1 MTSTPTL
8 SSRRRNPSLQG
19 TGGGADDDA
28 VTYETKQ
35 PNESMLMTQ
44 YVTTQRRRRRGELRQ
59 VAWTSLEVNTTSSAR
74 PVRMIESRA
83 TLIFTHTSSMRT
95 MDQTARRATPSL
107 DHDDFGRNDMMI
119 GVSSGQALVV
129 PRTCIGVRVNLFQFR
144 RTSP

>member
-59 VAWTSLEVNTTSSAR
+59 DVWTSPEVNTTSDDSS
-74 PVRMIESRA
+74 VRVIESRA
-83 TLIFTHTSSMRT
+83 TLTFTHTSSTRT
-95 MDQTARRATPSL
+95 MDQTARRAIQSL
-107 DHDDFGRNDMMI
+107 DHDNIERNDMMI
-119 GVSSGQALVV
+119 VIGSGQALEV
-129 PRTCIGVRVNLFQFR
+129 PRTCIGVRVNLFRFR
-144 RTSP
+144 RPNP

>member
-1 MTSTPTL
+1 MTSTPTF

-59 VAWTSLEVNTTSSAR
+59 VAWTSLEVNTTSSAS
-74 PVRMIESRA
+74 PVRVSESRA

-95 MDQTARRATPSL
+95 MDQTARRAIQSL
-107 DHDDFGRNDMMI
+107 DHDDLERDDMMI
-119 GVSSGQALVV
+119 VIGSGQALVV
-129 PRTCIGVRVNLFQFR
+129 PRTCIGVRVNLFRFR